1 MPVSYTIE
9 CTLREPSIVTNE
21 ETEQADVPQNEHPP
35 VFLSYRKLRFHTI
48 RNAPRGSHC
57 SGMEECRLRD
67 PPQAENPASQ
77 DSFYV
82 HVWRCVCAY
91 PSANQESDFS
101 CRFFAG
107 KSRKKVEKPLDTAIK
122 STYTRRACIGRG
134 FYFDARK
141 LL

>member
-1 MPVSYTIE
+1 MLSSPAMYNAFCYGAPPHAGIAPGVDRMVMLIAGEDSI
-9 CTLREPSIVTNE
+9 REIIPFPMNKNA
-21 ETEQADVPQNEHPP
+21 QDVMMGAPAEVDEKQQMC
-35 VFLSYRKLRFHTI
+35 I
-48 RNAPRGSHC
+48 R
-57 SGMEECRLRD
+57 
-67 PPQAENPASQ
+67 
-77 DSFYV
+77 DS
-82 HVWRCVCAY
+82 
-91 PSANQESDFS
+91 PSANPESDFS

>member
-1 MPVSYTIE
+1 MPVSHTIE

-35 VFLSYRKLRFHTI
+35 VPQNEHPPVFLSYRKLRFHTI
-48 RNAPRGSHC
+48 RNAPR
-57 SGMEECRLRD
+57 RRRRILLRRIL
-67 PPQAENPASQ
+67 
-77 DSFYV
+77 FYV

-91 PSANQESDFS
+91 PSASPESDFS

>member
-48 RNAPRGSHC
+48 RNAPRGCALGARVDGCRGNRASARECAKAHSFFC
-57 SGMEECRLRD
+57 ARLTVCFCLPFSKSGK
-67 PPQAENPASQ
+67 
-77 DSFYV
+77 
-82 HVWRCVCAY
+82 
-91 PSANQESDFS
+91 
-101 CRFFAG
+101 RFFLPLFC
-107 KSRKKVEKPLDTAIK
+107 RKIQQKVEKPLDTAIK